1 MQLQKNLLMI
11 ARCACGL
18 ALMISESLII
28 FNPDTEES
36 DSFNII
42 CVSFGISVLV
52 SDLFIYTYFV
62 SLLMFFLNRKQPLN
76 KDTKEES
83 QEQRMNRVIRAWILL
98 VVVNFGVII
107 FTYEISLIIFKLG
120 LGLNKES
127 AEFTVIFEQIVIVL
141 RDFLLP
147 FNDLLVGLTVLYL
160 FKV

>member
-1 MQLQKNLLMI
+1 
-11 ARCACGL
+11 
-18 ALMISESLII
+18 
-28 FNPDTEES
+28 
-36 DSFNII
+36 
-42 CVSFGISVLV
+42 
-52 SDLFIYTYFV
+52 
-62 SLLMFFLNRKQPLN
+62 
-76 KDTKEES
+76 
-83 QEQRMNRVIRAWILL
+83 MNRVIRAWILL